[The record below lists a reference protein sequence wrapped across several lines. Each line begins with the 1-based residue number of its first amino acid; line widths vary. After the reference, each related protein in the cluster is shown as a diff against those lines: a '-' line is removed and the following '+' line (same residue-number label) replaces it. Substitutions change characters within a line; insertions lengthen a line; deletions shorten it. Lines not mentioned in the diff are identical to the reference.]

1 MPGQL
6 NKQAKPPPMTP
17 HSRATA
23 GGRCRACASLSPC
36 RAFVHIST
44 SKGLAVHARLR
55 VWYVRVCV
63 VCVCVCVVCAC
74 VCVLQLMLMS
84 CLLLN
89 RPPPKKKIQAVMYEF
104 SSLGFIGKAFATE
117 ALDTLATFFYVSL
130 FNPKVVY
137 TCTLTPN
144 SLPTHNSSH
153 AFTKYRP
160 HVSDLL
166 C

>member
-1 MPGQL
+1 
-6 NKQAKPPPMTP
+6 
-17 HSRATA
+17 
-23 GGRCRACASLSPC
+23 
-36 RAFVHIST
+36 
-44 SKGLAVHARLR
+44 
-55 VWYVRVCV
+55 
-63 VCVCVCVVCAC
+63 
-74 VCVLQLMLMS
+74 
-84 CLLLN
+84 
-89 RPPPKKKIQAVMYEF
+89 MYEF